1 MNYRNTQI
9 KLDELM
15 GYFRNEKINLIPP
28 FQRGRVWSTSLRK
41 KLLENMVRGKPIPA
55 IFLYKEEAGSM
66 YSYNIL
72 DGKQRLESI
81 LLFVADARPDFS
93 VSNWRHYFFRADPA
107 ANFAINVSEA
117 GERTKNR
124 TFAELDDALVR
135 DFREYSI
142 PAIEINLDTE
152 EGGLQ
157 EIIDLFID
165 INQLGVKVNRFDIV
179 RTMYEKN
186 KLLSGVFKL
195 VGQKQ
200 KRKGDTFYKM
210 VNTDFTKVIKKLQAI
225 DSLPVTRYQQRVDR
239 AWERLLEIVLF
250 VRTGQHRTLAQILR
264 AFIGSSVDESRIT
277 SEEMAQLRKTFK
289 FLRELYSRPS
299 VKTSKL
305 VADQPHFY
313 TMVTSIHAVD
323 LIDHFGAME
332 LKSRLERLA
341 QIVDGKDKAPKGKAK
356 VLKEYLALSSK
367 QTTHPGTRKARQ
379 ELFVELVEAIQ

>member
-186 KLLSGVFKL
+186 KLLSDVFKL

-200 KRKGDTFYKM
+200 GDVPSAVET
-210 VNTDFTKVIKKLQAI
+210 
-225 DSLPVTRYQQRVDR
+225 QR
-239 AWERLLEIVLF
+239 RLGDDYATI
-250 VRTGQHRTLAQILR
+250 
-264 AFIGSSVDESRIT
+264 SDES
-277 SEEMAQLRKTFK
+277 
-289 FLRELYSRPS
+289 PS
-299 VKTSKL
+299 PS
-305 VADQPHFY
+305 
-313 TMVTSIHAVD
+313 
-323 LIDHFGAME
+323 
-332 LKSRLERLA
+332 
-341 QIVDGKDKAPKGKAK
+341 
-356 VLKEYLALSSK
+356 
-367 QTTHPGTRKARQ
+367 
-379 ELFVELVEAIQ
+379 